1 MNGISDSGAGVLRG
15 VTALSTG
22 TIIGILDAISSIF
35 STTTQ
40 VSYHA
45 KRALSSI
52 NRSGTNAVTSVIGT
66 AGAIVS
72 GTLDKTGQVINAMRF
87 APRRP
92 INDHEANVQGGSE
105 SQRALTLSFPAPP
118 RNLLPPD
125 DDSDASDEAA
135 SQPKANLTLVR
146 DEKFD
151 SSRAMPDN
159 LQNYES
165 RPPGT
170 VTRTGEGST
179 TDSQI
184 SQSPESQSQRVPSS
198 ENEDEKAE
206 TSDNASRGTKHSDEH
221 DIRQENSENR
231 NQKTNRTNSETGG
244 SEPPVDRDIGSGT
257 SDAIPQKMVKN
268 DALEKRPEKTDELH
282 QESEG
287 LTNRTDKE
295 QAANPV
301 QGAMVT
307 SNRSGKSGAVDRQS
321 SAFETSEGL
330 PDSVAQK
337 EPETLNQQQSQL
349 KTLDK
354 SSKNHEQ
361 DSKIVGGRLVELKPV
376 NEHSSDLGI
385 SGGSANSHFQV
396 PEAANNH
403 LGELQA
409 PNEQLPE
416 PANSGNSLR
425 KHIQQQGAVDGQSA
439 GPVTVDENSSKS
451 AAFKSSSN
459 NYPQEQTV
467 IDDLSTRPEHLKSS
481 SDSLTHDPGNEGP
494 EGQVSGENRS
504 ESSISIS
511 STNNQTEELK
521 AANDPADLKTTEER
535 SPNYQTFGGTSDTHS
550 EDYRAPDTG
559 FKGPETSNK
568 ELSKSAN
575 SEHSPDDHIRDQK
588 SAEDRPDLDTKLSES
603 STSNSTP
610 NNRVQNESQSDD
622 SSIGSKVSN
631 NQPLRFANSNAQT
644 PGLIGAEDIAEKS
657 GTSEKYSPETV
668 PSNNHADVP
677 DTSGKTA
684 SGPGGSP
691 FHPQESLVP
700 SSLSN
705 NHSSAPKNSD
715 DSPRVSHTSE
725 LHASEASTSD
735 NPAENQSKPSDA
747 NDHPPVEKLV
757 DPSNRFSTPES
768 HFQRPDSLDDPS
780 KRSDDSN
787 KSAKEVASTVD
798 DTTKI
803 SESPSDPTLNT
814 TNDTQQDLEGGL
826 QKADFSEKN
835 QHDKVGDT
843 SPFSNDGESSSY
855 NTGQGPWAD
864 RTHDRGTHS
873 DEKHRILNS
882 GSNNN
887 DHIEK
892 KGGAELMSIS
902 SNEASTEESTS
913 AVMEAESSESEKT
926 VRENLEFLGNTSKDK
941 NNNDISV

>member
-1 MNGISDSGAGVLRG
+1 MLRG

-92 INDHEANVQGGSE
+92 INDHEANVEGGGE

-125 DDSDASDEAA
+125 DDSDAFDEAA
-135 SQPKANLTLVR
+135 SQPRANQTQEQ
-146 DEKFD
+146 DEKSD
-151 SSRAMPDN
+151 SSGDTPDN

-165 RPPGT
+165 RPPRT
-170 VTRTGEGST
+170 VTQTGEGST

-184 SQSPESQSQRVPSS
+184 SQSPESQSQRMPSS

-206 TSDNASRGTKHSDEH
+206 TSDNTSRGTKHSDEH
-221 DIRQENSENR
+221 DKRQENSENR
-231 NQKTNRTNSETGG
+231 SQNTDRINNET
-244 SEPPVDRDIGSGT
+244 SVSKPPVDGDIGSGT
-257 SDAIPQKMVKN
+257 SDAIPQKTGKN
-268 DALEKRPEKTDELH
+268 DVLKKRPEKTDELH

-307 SNRSGKSGAVDRQS
+307 SNRSGKAGVVDRQS
-321 SAFETSEGL
+321 SASETSEGP
-330 PDSVAQK
+330 PDSLAQK
-337 EPETLNQQQSQL
+337 EPETSNQRQSQL

-361 DSKIVGGRLVELKPV
+361 DSKIVDGRLVELKPV

-481 SDSLTHDPGNEGP
+481 SDSLTQNQDNKGP
-494 EGQVSGENRS
+494 EEQVSGEHRP
-504 ESSISIS
+504 ESPISVS
-511 STNNQTEELK
+511 STNNHTEELK
-521 AANDPADLKTTEER
+521 VANDHSADLKTTEER

-550 EDYRAPDTG
+550 EDNAPDNG
-559 FKGPETSNK
+559 GKGPETSNK

-575 SEHSPDDHIRDQK
+575 SEHSPDDHIQDQK
-588 SAEDRPDLDTKLSES
+588 SAGDRPDLDKKLSES
-603 STSNSTP
+603 LTSNSTP
-610 NNRVQNESQSDD
+610 DSPVQNESQSDD

-677 DTSGKTA
+677 DTSEKTA

-705 NHSSAPKNSD
+705 DHSSAPKNSD
-715 DSPRVSHTSE
+715 DSPQESHTSE
-725 LHASEASTSD
+725 RHESEPSTSD
-735 NPAENQSKPSDA
+735 NPAENRSKPLDA
-747 NDHPPVEKLV
+747 DDHPPGQKID
-757 DPSNRFSTPES
+757 DPSNRFLTPES
-768 HFQRPDSLDDPS
+768 HFQRPDSFDDPS

-798 DTTKI
+798 DITKI

-814 TNDTQQDLEGGL
+814 ANDTQEDLEGGL

-843 SPFSNDGESSSY
+843 SPSSKDGESSSY
-855 NTGQGPWAD
+855 NTSQGQETD
-864 RTHDRGTHS
+864 RAHARGTQS
-873 DEKHRILNS
+873 DENQRILS
-882 GSNNN
+882 STLNNN

-892 KGGAELMSIS
+892 KGGAELMSTN
-902 SNEASTEESTS
+902 SNEATTEEYAS

-926 VRENLEFLGNTSKDK
+926 GSENLESSGNSSKDK